1 LCSYHITF
9 QWHATT
15 SQADEKWTEA
25 VFDKIFQNKPF
36 NQLTMQDFG
45 AAFRRILADINPD
58 PSKRT
63 FAGYIF
69 LHRIRFMRN
78 DGIT

>member
-1 LCSYHITF
+1 
-9 QWHATT
+9 
-15 SQADEKWTEA
+15 
-25 VFDKIFQNKPF
+25 
-36 NQLTMQDFG
+36 MQDFG